1 MAEGKNT
8 KQILIGS
15 VISMIL
21 CCVMLLGSTYAWF
34 QEAITAR
41 ITITAET
48 VSAALLDA
56 EGNLL
61 AGQGNA
67 AALSLGESCMRS
79 VVFYE
84 VLKEENCT
92 EPEKQ
97 NTVILDTEP
106 ATVWDLGKIYQ
117 TAPMTIVNT
126 GSLQTKYS
134 ISVEGIEETI
144 KEALV
149 FEVFKDGGGQP
160 LPYSG
165 ELSINENESISF
177 SIQVYLN
184 SEHAAIAS
192 GVFLDNIVI
201 KIVVEQ
207 SN

>member
-8 KQILIGS
+8 KQILTGS

-21 CCVMLLGSTYAWF
+21 CCVMLLGTTYAWF
-34 QEAITAR
+34 QEAITAQ

-67 AALSLGESCMRS
+67 VALSSGESDMQS

-84 VLKEENCT
+84 VLKEENST

-126 GSLQTKYS
+126 GSLPTKYS

-149 FEVFKDGGGQP
+149 FEVFKDGGGHP
-160 LPYSG
+160 LPCSG
-165 ELSINENESISF
+165 ELSINENESVSF

-184 SEHAAIAS
+184 SEHAAIAAGIS
-192 GVFLDNIVI
+192 LDNIVI
-201 KIVVEQ
+201 KIILEQ

>member
-8 KQILIGS
+8 KQILTGS

-21 CCVMLLGSTYAWF
+21 CCVMLLGTTYAWF
-34 QEAITAR
+34 QEAITAQ

-67 AALSLGESCMRS
+67 VALSSGESDMQS

-84 VLKEENCT
+84 VLKEENST

-126 GSLQTKYS
+126 GSLPTKYS

-149 FEVFKDGGGQP
+149 FEVFKDGGGHP
-160 LPYSG
+160 LPCSG
-165 ELSINENESISF
+165 ELSINENESVSF

-184 SEHAAIAS
+184 SEHAAIAAGTS
-192 GVFLDNIVI
+192 LDNIVI
-201 KIVVEQ
+201 KIILEQ